1 MIRFGSFLLFAGGF
15 VALVAALSLGCASS
29 FGGDPGEADCTEAN
43 LDSDPN
49 NCGACGRTC
58 VIPNASASCNLG
70 ECTVGICETGFT
82 DDDGQLDNGCE
93 ADDETVVDNSCTT
106 TCGSTGTTDPNDD
119 QTCVAPAEECNGL
132 DDNCDGVCDEDRA
145 GSCRVGMHRSFGNG
159 HLFTTDLTAAQTAP
173 FSIEQQNYF
182 YLYAAASVATE
193 TVYLCRKADT
203 KHIVTTDSNCEG
215 VGNQLLTL
223 GAWAMAQECGAVPL
237 HRLYH
242 EPTNNHFYTLSA
254 GERDSA
260 VNNLGYVSEGIAGYV
275 WTAL

>member
-182 YLYAAASVATE
+182 YLYRSRERRHRDGLSVSQGRHQTHRHHRFKLRRGWQPTADFGSLGNGPRVRRGSAASALPRANQQPLLHVE
-193 TVYLCRKADT
+193 RWRKRQCRK
-203 KHIVTTDSNCEG
+203 
-215 VGNQLLTL
+215 Q
-223 GAWAMAQECGAVPL
+223 P
-237 HRLYH
+237 RL
-242 EPTNNHFYTLSA
+242 
-254 GERDSA
+254 RQ
-260 VNNLGYVSEGIAGYV
+260 
-275 WTAL
+275 